1 MIVARFLTGVVSFS
15 FMICTQ
21 YQGPSRSRPLIDLRI
36 ARDTVESGFLP
47 MRATSDTIFY
57 VDRARVVSD
66 SDIQSARLVLKKE
79 GFFWIQARLTPSAK
93 SRYRT
98 AVKQHVGERLAL
110 ILDGQLIGAPII
122 VSSPNDAL
130 PSSESSGPYLDI
142 GGQLAD
148 STARRIKAL
157 IIARWPA
164 DSH

>member
-1 MIVARFLTGVVSFS
+1 
-15 FMICTQ
+15 
-21 YQGPSRSRPLIDLRI
+21 
-36 ARDTVESGFLP
+36 

-57 VDRARVVSD
+57 IDRAHVVSD
-66 SDIQSARLVLKKE
+66 SDIQSARLYPKKD
-79 GFFWIQARLTPSAK
+79 GFFLIQARLTPSAK

-98 AVKQHVGERLAL
+98 VVKQHVGKRLAV

-122 VSSPNDAL
+122 VSSPNDVL
-130 PSSESSGPYLDI
+130 PSSDPYVDI
-142 GGQLAD
+142 NGQLAD